1 MMSTPTEETP
11 GKALAIFDI
20 QQGPLAVSKV
30 PIPAPVVTVGQS
42 ASNQVVLAD
51 DSVSRRHARLEFE
64 AGSWHVTDLDSTN
77 GTYLNGTRVPP
88 NVATPLPYGANI
100 RFGAVLAR
108 FRATGLDVEAERARY
123 TPPSSTP
130 RVADRRAS
138 GFRFPLWAL
147 LLILVIAALAFIL
160 VNRGTPTAA
169 GIAQP
174 APILA
179 LAEPLTHPS

>member
-1 MMSTPTEETP
+1 MPTNAEETP

-30 PIPAPVVTVGQS
+30 PVPAPVVTVGQS
-42 ASNQVVLAD
+42 ASNEVVLAD
-51 DSVSRRHARLEFE
+51 DSVSRRHARLEYE
-64 AGSWHVTDLDSTN
+64 GGSWHVTDLDSTN

-108 FRATGLDVEAERARY
+108 FRATGLDLDAERARY
-123 TPPSSTP
+123 TPPPSTP
-130 RVADRRAS
+130 RVADRRSA
-138 GFRFPLWAL
+138 GFRFPLWVL
-147 LLILVIAALAFIL
+147 LLILAIAALAFLL
-160 VNRGTPTAA
+160 VNRGTASTAA
-169 GIAQP
+169 VARP